1 MRLITRADLDG
12 LTCAV
17 LLSRVEAIDEVTFAH
32 PKDVQDGKVDIG
44 PNDILANLPRD
55 PRAGKVFDHHASQAE
70 NWSAGENNGDG
81 AKGSFAAGS
90 PSAARVIARHYAK
103 ADFSAFEE
111 LLHQTDRLDSADLEP
126 TDVTDPTGWI
136 LLGYTLDPRTGMAR
150 YRDYFLHVLE
160 LVKTHPNA
168 PDAILDDP
176 QVAER
181 VAILQVQERAFMRHL
196 QADSKLDGNVVV
208 TDVRGK
214 RDVPLGNRFLIY
226 TLFPESNVSV
236 RLADGANKE
245 FVSIQVGHSIFNR
258 TCRTSVGELLAT
270 YGGGGHF
277 GAGTAQPKTA
287 DVDRVLG
294 EIITVLKKN
303 G

>member
-17 LLSRVEAIDEVTFAH
+17 LLSRVEKIDEVTFAH

-55 PRAGKVFDHHASQAE
+55 ARAGKVFDHHASQSDA
-70 NWSAGENNGDG
+70 WSNDSSDA
-81 AKGSFAAGS
+81 AKGAFAAAA
-90 PSAARVIARHYAK
+90 PSAARVIEQAYPR

-111 LLHQTDRLDSADLEP
+111 LLKQTDRLDSADLEP
-126 TDVTDPTGWI
+126 ADVTDPKDWI
-136 LLGYTLDPRTGMAR
+136 LIGYTLDPRTGMAR

-160 LVKTHPNA
+160 LVKAHPNDPA
-168 PDAILDDP
+168 TILDDP
-176 QVAER
+176 MVAER
-181 VAILQVQERAFMRHL
+181 VAILQVQEKAFMRHL
-196 QADSKLDGNVVV
+196 KDDSRQDGNVVI
-208 TDVRGK
+208 TDVRDK
-214 RDVPLGNRFLIY
+214 QDVPLGNRFLIY
-226 TLFPESNVSV
+226 TLFPATNVSV
-236 RLADGANKE
+236 RVAGGANAS

-258 TCRTSVGELLAT
+258 TCRTSVGSLLAS

-287 DVDRVLG
+287 DADRVLG
-294 EIITVLKKN
+294 EIVAVLKKN

>member
-17 LLSRVEAIDEVTFAH
+17 LLSQVEKIDEVTFAH
-32 PKDVQDGKVDIG
+32 PKDVQDGKVDITS
-44 PNDILANLPRD
+44 NDILANLPRD
-55 PRAGKVFDHHASQAE
+55 ARAGMVFDHHASQAD
-70 NWSAGENNGDG
+70 NWSADSSDG
-81 AKGSFAAGS
+81 AKGSFAAAS
-90 PSAARVIARHYAK
+90 PSAARVIAHHYAK
-103 ADFSAFEE
+103 ADFTKFED
-111 LLHQTDRLDSADLEP
+111 LLLQTDRLDSADLRP
-126 TDVTDPTGWI
+126 DDVTDPKGWI

-160 LVKTHPNA
+160 LVKKNPGNA
-168 PDAILDDP
+168 DTVLDDP

-196 QADSKLDGNVVV
+196 QADSKQDGNVVI
-208 TDVRGK
+208 TDVRDK
-214 RDVPLGNRFLIY
+214 KDVPLGNRFLIY
-226 TLFPESNVSV
+226 TLFPSANVSV

-258 TCRTSVGELLAT
+258 TCRTSVGSLLAS

-287 DVDRVLG
+287 DTDRVLG
-294 EIITVLKKN
+294 EIVTVLKKN

>member
-17 LLSRVEAIDEVTFAH
+17 LLTQVEKIDDVMLVH
-32 PKDVQDGKVDIG
+32 PKDVQDGKIDITAE
-44 PNDILANLPRD
+44 DILANLPHD
-55 PRAGKVFDHHASQAE
+55 PRAGLIFDHHASQADE
-70 NWSAGENNGDG
+70 WKAGET
-81 AKGSFAAGS
+81 KGGFAAAA
-90 PSAARVIARHYAK
+90 PSAARVVAGHYPD
-103 ADFSAFEE
+103 ADFSAYTE

-126 TDVTDPTGWI
+126 EDVTDPKGWI
-136 LLGYTLDPRTGMAR
+136 LVGYTLDPRTGMAG
-150 YRDYFLHVLE
+150 YRDYFKHVLD
-160 LVKTHPNA
+160 LVKANPND
-168 PDAILDDP
+168 PDAVLADP

-181 VAILQVQERAFMRHL
+181 VAILRDQQWSFMEHL
-196 QADSKLDGNVVV
+196 IETSKADGNVIVS
-208 TDVRGK
+208 DVRGLK
-214 RDVPLGNRFLIY
+214 EAPLGNRFFIY
-226 TLFPESNVSV
+226 TLFPEANVSV
-236 RLADGANKE
+236 RIADGANNA
-245 FVSIQVGHSIFNR
+245 FNSIQVGHSIFNR

>member
-1 MRLITRADLDG
+1 
-12 LTCAV
+12 
-17 LLSRVEAIDEVTFAH
+17 
-32 PKDVQDGKVDIG
+32 
-44 PNDILANLPRD
+44 
-55 PRAGKVFDHHASQAE
+55 
-70 NWSAGENNGDG
+70 
-81 AKGSFAAGS
+81 
-90 PSAARVIARHYAK
+90 
-103 ADFSAFEE
+103 
-111 LLHQTDRLDSADLEP
+111 
-126 TDVTDPTGWI
+126 
-136 LLGYTLDPRTGMAR
+136 
-150 YRDYFLHVLE
+150 
-160 LVKTHPNA
+160 
-168 PDAILDDP
+168 
-176 QVAER
+176 
-181 VAILQVQERAFMRHL
+181 MRHL

>member
-17 LLSRVEAIDEVTFAH
+17 LLSRVEKIDEVSFAH

-55 PRAGKVFDHHASQAE
+55 PRAGMVFDHHASQADA
-70 NWSAGENNGDG
+70 WSNEGDG
-81 AKGSFAAGS
+81 ARGAFAAGS
-90 PSAARVIARHYAK
+90 PSAARVVALHYPK

-111 LLHQTDRLDSADLEP
+111 LLRETDRLDSADLQP
-126 TDVTDPTGWI
+126 ADVTDPKGWI

-160 LVKTHPNA
+160 LVKANPKN
-168 PDAILDDP
+168 PDAVLDDP
-176 QVAER
+176 EVAER

-196 QADSKLDGNVVV
+196 QADSKQDGNVVV
-208 TDVRGK
+208 TDVRGM

-226 TLFPESNVSV
+226 TLFPGTNVSV
-236 RLADGANKE
+236 RIADGANKE

-270 YGGGGHF
+270 YGGGGHH
-277 GAGTAQPKTA
+277 GAGTCQPKTA
-287 DVDRVLG
+287 DADRVIG
-294 EIITVLKKN
+294 EIVTALKKN